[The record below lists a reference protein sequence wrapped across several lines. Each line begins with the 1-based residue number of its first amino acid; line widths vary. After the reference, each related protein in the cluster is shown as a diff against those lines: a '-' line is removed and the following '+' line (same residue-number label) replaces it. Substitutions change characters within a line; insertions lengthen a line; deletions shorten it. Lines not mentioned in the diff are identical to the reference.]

1 MGLLQLNQQGENKL
15 IKHYFVDW
23 DPNAPVKRAR
33 LGVEPSEMLLYEMGE
48 PGQKSHTQMLGD
60 TPTFEEYASMKSK
73 TFKNWELLNAN
84 ELQRVCRK
92 IIAVCIELDTPSSRT
107 SADAISALQ
116 DLAISEYTILERA
129 ERLGTNNIRFK
140 RRMWAHLQYACT
152 YRLVFCGAMGAN
164 VFRNHIRE
172 RYPEVA
178 STASKAGTR
187 RKYRRSPSRS
197 PRKFKQPPRNGC
209 WRCPSPDHYAANC
222 PVRGQRDVVP
232 ASVQKQILARI
243 ANDASMSAA
252 EKKKEV
258 ADVKNYWAD
267 GRMPGQSKKE

>member
-1 MGLLQLNQQGENKL
+1 
-15 IKHYFVDW
+15 
-23 DPNAPVKRAR
+23 
-33 LGVEPSEMLLYEMGE
+33 MGE
-48 PGQKSHTQMLGD
+48 PGQKSHTQVLGD
-60 TPTFEEYASMKSK
+60 APSFEEYASMKSK

-84 ELQRVCRK
+84 EFQRVCRK
-92 IIAVCIELDTPSSRT
+92 IIAVCIELDTQSARS

-116 DLAISEYTILERA
+116 DMAISEYSILERA
-129 ERLGTNNIRFK
+129 DRLGTNNIRFK

-172 RYPEVA
+172 RYPDVA
-178 STASKAGTR
+178 TTPSKVGKR
-187 RKYRRSPSRS
+187 RKYKGSPKSA
-197 PRKFKQPPRNGC
+197 RKFRQPPRNGC
-209 WRCPSPDHYAANC
+209 WRCPATDHYAANC
-222 PVRGQRDVVP
+222 PVRGQRDEIP

-243 ANDASMSAA
+243 ANDLSMSAA